1 MFGALS
7 TEVMYFGQVR
17 LQPLSYQDDV
27 GTLCTDVP
35 MARSQARK
43 LAEMIKEKTLDTH
56 PDKSGIVILGSKRFK
71 DKVKDELNKEPIKF
85 NKFYLKIKTEEKY
98 LGQKLE
104 SDLSTSALKTVQE
117 RGGRIKGA
125 GFEVKQIV
133 EDFEMQTLG
142 GLAAA
147 WELWERALI
156 PSLLSGAGTWL
167 GNIDAAIKQ
176 CNAIQ
181 DFYWKTI
188 LNVSDSVP
196 KLALRCEPFMRDCK
210 WRIWEEKCLLLM
222 RIQWLEEGSLAK
234 MIYQEAE
241 DNGWPGLGKEVRQ
254 ICRELNIPDI
264 NLYRIQKAE
273 LQKALKFSHKE
284 DMMKQFQSS
293 KKLEDIKESNFDD
306 IQPYFNDKNIENARI
321 KFRIRT
327 KMLKKVPGNFKNL
340 YKNVPNGLK
349 CDLCE
354 DEMTQNHCISCP
366 GRKEYRKD
374 LDMNNLDDLVS
385 YFKIILGEKSQR

>member
-1 MFGALS
+1 
-7 TEVMYFGQVR
+7 
-17 LQPLSYQDDV
+17 
-27 GTLCTDVP
+27 
-35 MARSQARK
+35 MA
-43 LAEMIKEKTLDTH
+43 
-56 PDKSGIVILGSKRFK
+56 V
-71 DKVKDELNKEPIKF
+71 N
-85 NKFYLKIKTEEKY
+85 
-98 LGQKLE
+98 
-104 SDLSTSALKTVQE
+104 
-117 RGGRIKGA
+117 
-125 GFEVKQIV
+125 
-133 EDFEMQTLG
+133 
-142 GLAAA
+142 
-147 WELWERALI
+147 
-156 PSLLSGAGTWL
+156 
-167 GNIDAAIKQ
+167 
-176 CNAIQ
+176 
-181 DFYWKTI
+181 
-188 LNVSDSVP
+188 
-196 KLALRCEPFMRDCK
+196 DCK

-222 RIQWLEEGSLAK
+222 RIQCLEEGSLAK

-293 KKLEDIKESNFDD
+293 KKLEDIKESNFND

-349 CDLCE
+349 CDFCE